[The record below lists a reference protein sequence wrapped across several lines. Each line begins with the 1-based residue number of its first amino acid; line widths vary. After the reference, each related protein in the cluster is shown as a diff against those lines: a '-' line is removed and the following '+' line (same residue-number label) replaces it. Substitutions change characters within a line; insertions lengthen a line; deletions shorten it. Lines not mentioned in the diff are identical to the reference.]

1 MTKIDILRESFEW
14 LRFAGIVKTQ
24 KEFAQL
30 VGMNESNMSR
40 ALNGDDKY
48 LTDNLMSK
56 VSARVKF
63 YKEKEEN
70 TISLNHSPNSQV
82 VKGNNNIV
90 SHQRSSLPHDN
101 DETQL
106 VPIIPTNIYKETDIN
121 TLEYINENDVQMSPA
136 VQQFPKTT
144 CFYVVNT
151 MAMYPHFHQGD
162 ILALKRISKNVPI
175 VNGEVYA
182 VDTIELGIL
191 FRFVYDRGDHI
202 ELRSDKQ
209 NMEHYESFRVPKAD
223 IYNLFR
229 IVGLIRTNV

>member
-1 MTKIDILRESFEW
+1 MEKMQKIDFVKSALTS
-14 LRFAGIVKTQ
+14 LKLKGIIKNQ
-24 KEFAQL
+24 AEFAEL
-30 VGMNESNMSR
+30 LGVNSTCLSAAINGNER
-40 ALNGDDKY
+40 Y
-48 LTDNLMSK
+48 LTDNLLSK
-56 VSARVKF
+56 VASLTRE
-63 YKEKEEN
+63 YQTN
-70 TISLNHSPNSQV
+70 ISLNHSPNSQV
-82 VKGNNNIV
+82 VSGNNNIV
-90 SHQRSSLPHDN
+90 SPQRSSLPHDN